1 MLDSLD
7 ETHHCIMYTCCT
19 KLLPQLLSICISLGS
34 NATTLFLVVA
44 LSSVGGLLPHTWS
57 GCPTRIQAVQASI
70 ASLLVLRLICRN
82 LFCDAGQQPCSCCLL
97 GTLSDVLH
105 CSRPCAAPGANQIP
119 GELQLLTCSSI
130 YCVLRLSNRALLSFL
145 VWLPLPIF
153 ALCIY
158 V

>member
-1 MLDSLD
+1 MLHQVIATAIVYLYQSRLK
-7 ETHHCIMYTCCT
+7 CY
-19 KLLPQLLSICISLGS
+19 
-34 NATTLFLVVA
+34 NAF
-44 LSSVGGLLPHTWS
+44 SCGCSEFSRGLLPHTWS